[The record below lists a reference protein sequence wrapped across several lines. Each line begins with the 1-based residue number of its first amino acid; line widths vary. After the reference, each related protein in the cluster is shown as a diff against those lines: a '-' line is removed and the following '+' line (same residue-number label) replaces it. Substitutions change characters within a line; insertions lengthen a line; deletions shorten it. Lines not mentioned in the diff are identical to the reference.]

1 MRITGSVDG
10 VEVMD
15 RAFNRV
21 TERISDFRFL
31 WPSLATEFYAIEREQ
46 FASEGAH
53 GASGKW
59 AALSP
64 AYKRWKTVKYPSMP
78 ILQATG
84 ALMQSMT
91 SPDASDSV
99 FRPEADHLTIGSKAP
114 YATAHQRG
122 SGLPA
127 RPVISLTE
135 ADKKRLT
142 KAIQLPLVGFI
153 RRQGFQV
160 LENAA

>member
-1 MRITGSVDG
+1 
-10 VEVMD
+10 MD

-31 WPSLATEFYAIEREQ
+31 WPSLAPEFYAIQREQ

-59 AALSP
+59 EKLSD
-64 AYKRWKTVKYPSMP
+64 AYAKWKAVEFPGMP

-99 FRPEADHLTIGSKAP
+99 FRPEVDQLTIGSKREGV
-114 YATAHQRG
+114 TAHQRG